1 MKSGPVSGARQKHN
15 ERFPEVDDWSDLQL
29 SPPSISLEMPKHLV
43 SVLMEPNAVDE
54 GTKVRLESALIPK
67 HAIRCITTYS

>member
-1 MKSGPVSGARQKHN
+1 MRGMTPPTIVAVHYM
-15 ERFPEVDDWSDLQL
+15 LQL
-29 SPPSISLEMPKHLV
+29 SPPLISLEMPKHLV

-67 HAIRCITTYS
+67 HAISCIAAYS